1 MYPPGLPCVT
11 VKAKI
16 RGGRDRSGKLPSVS
30 EEGIVTFEPKWILDI
45 RWIKVG
51 HQTVQETLVH
61 WHGLNADDA
70 TWERPTDLEL
80 QFPNLKLE
88 DMLRLQGEGN
98 VVSQAIVGIGC
109 WEELASEN
117 TCG

>member
-1 MYPPGLPCVT
+1 MYPPSLPCVT
-11 VKAKI
+11 DKTKI
-16 RGGRDRSGKLPSVS
+16 RGGRDHSGKLPSVS

-51 HQTVQETLVH
+51 RQTVQEALVH

-70 TWERPTDLEL
+70 TWERLADLEL
-80 QFPNLKLE
+80 QFPNSKLE
-88 DMLRLQGEGN
+88 DKLYLQGEGN
-98 VVSQAIVGIGC
+98 EISQAIVGIGC